1 MADRSRSAPPVL
13 LGASQAGA
21 SLTLASTAWM
31 VSGLTASPLLNSLL
45 PALGALP
52 LLVPL
57 RRTPKGYGLQL
68 LSVVVLIALSLAAGI
83 KTFNPTPLL
92 IGSFVAV
99 LLFGVGQEMSSLPL
113 QRRLLS
119 QKSCSMLRLRRG
131 QDVGALVG
139 NLLAALLFPAIR
151 QFVPALVLLLPLAGV
166 AASPTIQGTTAEQ
179 PSGEPSTGEQHIPW
193 DARCMLQGL
202 VMGGLFALL
211 ALWVRQVDG
220 GKCFDF
226 AMVLAAYG
234 LGRIGVG
241 LIPAWHR
248 SLGYLLMAVLLVIT
262 QVGVPA
268 SLAVLLFLP
277 IGALAASTDAALV
290 AQLERLGDAPLRWQ
304 VMLRS
309 GAVGGVVGSIGL
321 GVICQLLTLSI
332 ALPLVVAGFLLLA
345 ITQLRSPLALSR

>member
-1 MADRSRSAPPVL
+1 MTDRSRSFPPVL

-52 LLVPL
+52 LLVQL
-57 RRTPKGYGLQL
+57 RRTSKGYGLQL
-68 LSVVVLIALSLAAGI
+68 LAVVVLIGLSLAVGI
-83 KTFNPTPLL
+83 ESLDPTPLL
-92 IGSFVAV
+92 MVSFVAV
-99 LLFGVGQEMSSLPL
+99 LLFGLGQEMSSLPL
-113 QRRLLS
+113 QRRLLRRN
-119 QKSCSMLRLRRG
+119 SCSMLRLRRG
-131 QDVGALVG
+131 QDVGALIG

-151 QFVPALVLLLPLAGV
+151 QFVPALLLLLPLARV
-166 AASPTIQGTTAEQ
+166 AAAPTIQDSSLVP
-179 PSGEPSTGEQHIPW
+179 PSGEQHIPF

-248 SLGYLLMAVLLVIT
+248 SLGYLLMAALLVIS
-262 QVGVPA
+262 QAGVPA
-268 SLAVLLFLP
+268 WLAVLLFLP

-290 AQLERLGDAPLRWQ
+290 AQLERLGDAPLCWQ

-309 GAVGGVVGSIGL
+309 GAIGGVVGSIGL

-345 ITQLRSPLALSR
+345 ITQLRAPVTQS

>member
-1 MADRSRSAPPVL
+1 
-13 LGASQAGA
+13 
-21 SLTLASTAWM
+21 
-31 VSGLTASPLLNSLL
+31 
-45 PALGALP
+45 
-52 LLVPL
+52 
-57 RRTPKGYGLQL
+57 
-68 LSVVVLIALSLAAGI
+68 
-83 KTFNPTPLL
+83 
-92 IGSFVAV
+92 
-99 LLFGVGQEMSSLPL
+99 
-113 QRRLLS
+113 
-119 QKSCSMLRLRRG
+119 MLRLRRG

-166 AASPTIQGTTAEQ
+166 AAAPTIQGSTSEQ
-179 PSGEPSTGEQHIPW
+179 LSVEPPSGEQHIPF

-241 LIPAWHR
+241 LIPAWHQ
-248 SLGYLLMAVLLVIT
+248 SLGYLLMAALLVIS
-262 QVGVPA
+262 QAGVPA
-268 SLAVLLFLP
+268 WLSVLLFLP

-304 VMLRS
+304 VMLRA
-309 GAVGGVVGSIGL
+309 GAIGGVVGSIGL

-345 ITQLRSPLALSR
+345 ITQFRAPVTQS

>member
-1 MADRSRSAPPVL
+1 MTDRSRSSPPVL

-52 LLVPL
+52 LLVQL

-68 LSVVVLIALSLAAGI
+68 LAVVVLIGLSLAVGI
-83 KTFNPTPLL
+83 ESLDPTPLL
-92 IGSFVAV
+92 VGSFVAV

-113 QRRLLS
+113 QRRLLRRN
-119 QKSCSMLRLRRG
+119 SCSMLRLRRG

-166 AASPTIQGTTAEQ
+166 AAAPTIQGSTSEQ
-179 PSGEPSTGEQHIPW
+179 LSGEPPSGEHHIPF

-248 SLGYLLMAVLLVIT
+248 SLGYLLMAALLLIS
-262 QVGVPA
+262 QAGVPA
-268 SLAVLLFLP
+268 WLAVLLFLP

-290 AQLERLGDAPLRWQ
+290 AQLKRLGDAPLRWQ

-309 GAVGGVVGSIGL
+309 GAIGGVVGSIGL

-345 ITQLRSPLALSR
+345 ITQLRAPVTQS

>member
-1 MADRSRSAPPVL
+1 MTDRSRSSPPVQ
-13 LGASQAGA
+13 LGASLAGA

-31 VSGLTASPLLNSLL
+31 VSGLNASPLLNSLL

-52 LLVPL
+52 LLVQL

-68 LSVVVLIALSLAAGI
+68 LAVVVLIGLSLAVGI
-83 KTFNPTPLL
+83 ESLDPTPLL

-99 LLFGVGQEMSSLPL
+99 LLFGLGQEMSSLPL
-113 QRRLLS
+113 QRRLLRR
-119 QKSCSMLRLRRG
+119 KSCSMLRLRRG
-131 QDVGALVG
+131 QDVGSRVG

-151 QFVPALVLLLPLAGV
+151 QFVPALLLLLPLAGV
-166 AASPTIQGTTAEQ
+166 VASPTIQGSTSEQ
-179 PSGEPSTGEQHIPW
+179 PSGELPSGEQHIPF

-220 GKCFDF
+220 GQCFDF
-226 AMVLAAYG
+226 AMLLAAYG

-248 SLGYLLMAVLLVIT
+248 SLSYLLMAALLVIS
-262 QVGVPA
+262 QAGVPA
-268 SLAVLLFLP
+268 WLSVLLFLP
-277 IGALAASTDAALV
+277 IGALAASTDAVLV
-290 AQLERLGDAPLRWQ
+290 AQLESLGDAPLRWQ

-309 GAVGGVVGSIGL
+309 GAIGGVVGSIGL

-345 ITQLRSPLALSR
+345 ITQRRAPVTHS